1 MCGAVCLTQ
10 FSSLWQHD
18 FGVCAESNDSGLP
31 HQNTHKRAPRSH
43 RLSVDKT
50 VPMKKFFLRSF
61 EREQGLD
68 EAARDLRAGKNR
80 DDVLERAVRTLELD
94 PSDDSLG
101 FGGYP
106 NLFGAM
112 ELDASFMDGNNRNC
126 GAVIGMTNFL
136 PVSVARRLMQQ
147 EVHAVLQGHGAE
159 LFARESG
166 LPTEPTLSADQR
178 EKWQRDIKPLLDTR
192 GSKSLMEIV
201 TQLPSPQNRNL
212 DTTVMIA
219 SDGSG
224 LSGAASTSGWPYKH
238 PGRVG
243 DTPIIGAGLY
253 VDSRYGGCCCTFTGE
268 MAIRTGT
275 SRHVVANMAQGK
287 SPRDAVQAAI
297 EDVSRLRSGI
307 LRTFVTHAID
317 PDGSA
322 HVAAINASTPIYYQY
337 WNEDLA
343 KPERR
348 EAEMVRLS
356 SSALSGLASS

>member
-1 MCGAVCLTQ
+1 
-10 FSSLWQHD
+10 
-18 FGVCAESNDSGLP
+18 
-31 HQNTHKRAPRSH
+31 
-43 RLSVDKT
+43 
-50 VPMKKFFLRSF
+50 MKKFFLRSF

-68 EAARDLRAGKNR
+68 EAARDLRAGQNR

-94 PSDDSLG
+94 ASDDSLG

-106 NLFGAM
+106 NLFGDM
-112 ELDASFMDGNNRNC
+112 ELDASFMDGDSRNC

-136 PVSVARRLMQQ
+136 PIRVARRLMAQQ
-147 EVHAVLQGHGAE
+147 VHTVLSGQGAE

-166 LPTEPTLSADQR
+166 LQTEPTLSAHQR
-178 EKWQRDIKPLLDTR
+178 EKWQREIKPLLDAR

-201 TQLPSPQNRNL
+201 TQLPAPQNRNL

-219 SDGSG
+219 SDGTG

-253 VDSRYGGCCCTFTGE
+253 VDSLYGGCCCTHTGE
-268 MAIRTGT
+268 MAIRTGAA
-275 SRHVVANMAQGK
+275 RHVVAKMAQGK
-287 SPRDAVQAAI
+287 SPGEAVLAAI

-307 LRTFVTHAID
+307 LRTFVIHAVD
-317 PDGSA
+317 TDGNA
-322 HVAAINASTPIYYQY
+322 HVAAFNASAPIYYQY

-343 KPERR
+343 RPERR
-348 EAEMVRLS
+348 EAEMIEVPS
-356 SSALSGLASS
+356 PALSEPASS